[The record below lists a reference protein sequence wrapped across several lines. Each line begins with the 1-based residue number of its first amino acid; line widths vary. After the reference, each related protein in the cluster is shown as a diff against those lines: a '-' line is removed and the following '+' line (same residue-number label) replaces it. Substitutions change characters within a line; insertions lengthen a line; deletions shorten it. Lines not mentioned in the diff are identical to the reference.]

1 VLVSCRLS
9 PAGIRFLDI
18 LFPPENSA
26 LLTVGLPARHQGGPD
41 SVGVPMFRTHEMRP
55 GWVPPLPRG
64 RRCPPD
70 QRSLSDRRLPLPNG
84 QPYTPLKPPT
94 GGAADN
100 GAYEDSLAF
109 TRPVFPSPVA
119 PGWNGS
125 ASAFTLGFAPR
136 SYPRRTPGRGRSHG
150 HWTGSHPLPTSNRR
164 DHSSRATSRRTA
176 ALSFTRLPR
185 QPGGGGFP
193 PPLGH
198 AAPRGARCRRPTGRR
213 SPHRTDP
220 EPRTCAARPSRSRST
235 C

>member
-1 VLVSCRLS
+1 MLVSCRLS

-18 LFPPENSA
+18 LFPLGASFTP
-26 LLTVGLPARHQGGPD
+26 
-41 SVGVPMFRTHEMRP
+41 
-55 GWVPPLPRG
+55 G

-70 QRSLSDRRLPLPNG
+70 RRSLSDRRLPLPNG

-150 HWTGSHPLPTSNRR
+150 HWTGSHPL
-164 DHSSRATSRRTA
+164 
-176 ALSFTRLPR
+176 
-185 QPGGGGFP
+185 
-193 PPLGH
+193 
-198 AAPRGARCRRPTGRR
+198 
-213 SPHRTDP
+213 TDLQ
-220 EPRTCAARPSRSRST
+220 SM
-235 C
+235 

>member
-1 VLVSCRLS
+1 MGAFFT
-9 PAGIRFLDI
+9 P
-18 LFPPENSA
+18 
-26 LLTVGLPARHQGGPD
+26 
-41 SVGVPMFRTHEMRP
+41 
-55 GWVPPLPRG
+55 G

-164 DHSSRATSRRTA
+164 DHSSRATSCRTA
-176 ALSFTRLPR
+176 APSFTRPLRRPA
-185 QPGGGGFP
+185 GGVLSP
-193 PPLGH
+193 PHGQV
-198 AAPRGARCRRPTGRR
+198 APRGAREVGPGRGSGLSTG
-213 SPHRTDP
+213 PF
-220 EPRTCAARPSRSRST
+220 PRTASRTRRAAFTATGSP
-235 C
+235 